1 MYPAGRVIP
10 AAMDANALIQE
21 AQCHIE
27 HSFKESL
34 ATAPTDWKHI
44 IRSTF
49 GLVGAIQM
57 HATPFTEI
65 VVTSNIG
72 NSMALKLHFRSELLP
87 GDPQT
92 EGSRQYVRKAILMQ
106 CNGGIEWSFE
116 AHGPMLA
123 LRTRALPHR
132 MVTAILPHNG
142 RGLTTD
148 GTKEHCKR
156 MATLGL
162 RLMSVHEPREG
173 AVNAAQREVLD
184 AADGALQPFQNFLN
198 ELPLVDGGP
207 ASYVALH
214 VGNCDDAFTLKLTGW
229 TPLAM
234 ATGTPRFWLKSM
246 SLCQAHA
253 EAVLVEV
260 ETSEEEDELLELRMD
275 NDQRHDQ
282 LRCFKLAA
290 CALAWMAGHSEFDFL
305 SDENWHRGQL
315 QSALPLEHVR
325 SLEQPSL
332 DIAVKYY
339 ASDGTIPNANLDAV
353 DAVLVIRYIMDGN
366 LVENPE
372 QLRALVIFR
381 EAHPRLW
388 FAMQFPPLK
397 VLP

>member
-1 MYPAGRVIP
+1 
-10 AAMDANALIQE
+10 
-21 AQCHIE
+21 
-27 HSFKESL
+27 
-34 ATAPTDWKHI
+34 
-44 IRSTF
+44 
-49 GLVGAIQM
+49 
-57 HATPFTEI
+57 
-65 VVTSNIG
+65 
-72 NSMALKLHFRSELLP
+72 
-87 GDPQT
+87 
-92 EGSRQYVRKAILMQ
+92 
-106 CNGGIEWSFE
+106 
-116 AHGPMLA
+116 
-123 LRTRALPHR
+123 
-132 MVTAILPHNG
+132 
-142 RGLTTD
+142 
-148 GTKEHCKR
+148 
-156 MATLGL
+156 
-162 RLMSVHEPREG
+162 MSVHEPREG

-397 VLP
+397 VLPSEIQTHLAEHYASPSLKVKMKSMDVAIKEIYKQEALPKIQSTLNFGKGRKSGDEDDDDDDEPPRKKAKVQEDDAKKEKKEKGSPS